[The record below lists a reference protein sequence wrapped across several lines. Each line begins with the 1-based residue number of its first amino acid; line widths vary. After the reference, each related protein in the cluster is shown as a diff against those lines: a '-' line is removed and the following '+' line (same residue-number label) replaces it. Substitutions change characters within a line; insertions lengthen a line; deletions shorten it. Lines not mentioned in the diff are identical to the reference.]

1 VDRSRAWGIL
11 ARACDPAPSFTPRRG
26 PGCGVHTSRSR
37 GPGRADRTEDR
48 AFALPAAG
56 HRLSHPVRRSPRSRR
71 PRESRRSIDRSPR
84 RARSR
89 AGALSGSGPALPP
102 RRRARPGR
110 NRGAREHRHRP
121 RACPAHAR
129 HGAHRSARHR
139 RLGRARM
146 PARRRGRAVAGS
158 PQRRGI
164 PRGPDP
170 LLPALVQD
178 RRAPL
183 HHVGRHAGSRRRPRR
198 ARVRDDRSVG
208 RLLRDSRRARLPAR
222 AR

>member
-1 VDRSRAWGIL
+1 MDRSRAWGIL

-26 PGCGVHTSRSR
+26 PGCGVHTRRSR

-110 NRGAREHRHRP
+110 NRGTMIRPSPRCGPSAIGTTTRPEPELAART
-121 RACPAHAR
+121 
-129 HGAHRSARHR
+129 
-139 RLGRARM
+139 
-146 PARRRGRAVAGS
+146 
-158 PQRRGI
+158 
-164 PRGPDP
+164 
-170 LLPALVQD
+170 
-178 RRAPL
+178 
-183 HHVGRHAGSRRRPRR
+183 
-198 ARVRDDRSVG
+198 G
-208 RLLRDSRRARLPAR
+208 RLATWRNT
-222 AR
+222 